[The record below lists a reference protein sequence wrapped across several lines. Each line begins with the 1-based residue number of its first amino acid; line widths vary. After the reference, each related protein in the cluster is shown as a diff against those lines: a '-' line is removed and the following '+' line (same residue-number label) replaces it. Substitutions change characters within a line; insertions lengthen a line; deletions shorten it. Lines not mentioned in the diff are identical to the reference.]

1 MAVGVTASIAL
12 VVALILMAQAQQ
24 ARTRL
29 ANLRA
34 DFVSAV
40 THELKTPIATIQAAA
55 ETLLRD
61 RLSSMSFQACGHI
74 VSMEAKRLA
83 HLVENF
89 LAFSRITDLADT
101 YTFEPLDVNEVFNDV
116 QQAFE
121 AQLDQRGFDLEMH
134 IDRDVPGVRGDRR
147 ALGLLFNN
155 LVDNAIKY
163 SGFRS
168 ELVLKAEALP
178 GFVCIHVID
187 SGPWH
192 PRRRDRSRDP
202 EIRARAGHRGGGT
215 GLGLTIAS
223 RIAQDHGGRCRLRV
237 WSARARACVS
247 PCPPRRAPN

>member
-1 MAVGVTASIAL
+1 MGHERHFAELSSEVWQVGPGIDRGLTLTVTDADGRLVAGSPLSPTALLTERRQFPLLFFDPDTAVAGKVGREEWTVAVSANNDPSLTQAVRVANQMMAVGVTASIAL
-12 VVALILMAQAQQ
+12 VVALILMARAQQ

-121 AQLDQRGFDLEMH
+121 AQLDQR
-134 IDRDVPGVRGDRR
+134 V
-147 ALGLLFNN
+147 
-155 LVDNAIKY
+155 
-163 SGFRS
+163 
-168 ELVLKAEALP
+168 
-178 GFVCIHVID
+178 
-187 SGPWH
+187 
-192 PRRRDRSRDP
+192 RSRDAY
-202 EIRARAGHRGGGT
+202 RSRRAGGSG
-215 GLGLTIAS
+215 
-223 RIAQDHGGRCRLRV
+223 
-237 WSARARACVS
+237 
-247 PCPPRRAPN
+247 